1 MSIIP
6 ILIFQVNKIIFLSIN
21 NVIKK
26 YIKAMACGCK
36 NKQNAAAQ
44 SKPAAQKPS
53 NPLNNGSV
61 GGRRIEK
68 RIIR

>member
-1 MSIIP
+1 
-6 ILIFQVNKIIFLSIN
+6 
-21 NVIKK
+21 
-26 YIKAMACGCK
+26 MACGCK

-44 SKPAAQKPS
+44 KPAAQKPS